1 MYERHNGVLKPR
13 AASKSERQLY
23 LVKRA
28 ATSDVKMVTCANH
41 FIPQEK
47 ENAKYHTRAQRA
59 VSSKAIAMQIELLE
73 DLEAPPPSLYK
84 RTSENKMKGPVG
96 GGGIK

>member
-41 FIPQEK
+41 FIPQE
-47 ENAKYHTRAQRA
+47 NAKYHKSAQRA
-59 VSSKAIAMQIELLE
+59 VSSKATAVQIELLE
-73 DLEAPPPSLYK
+73 DLKAFPPSLYK